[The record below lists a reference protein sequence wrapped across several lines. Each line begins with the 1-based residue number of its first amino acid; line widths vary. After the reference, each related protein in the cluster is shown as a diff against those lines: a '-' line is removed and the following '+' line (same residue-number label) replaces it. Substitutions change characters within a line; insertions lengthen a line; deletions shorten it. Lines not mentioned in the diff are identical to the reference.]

1 MLRHAFQPG
10 RHEQNHEH
18 ISRIW
23 HGGLLLSYAMLP
35 LGYDQLLQCVMPCD
49 AFAMHLD
56 AKLSSRH
63 LLCRLLQYLCALT
76 SQVKCQAVRFRL
88 I

>member
-1 MLRHAFQPG
+1 MRFSQEDMSRLMSI
-10 RHEQNHEH
+10 
-18 ISRIW
+18 ISRIG
-23 HGGLLLSYAMLP
+23 HGGLLLSYALLP
-35 LGYDQLLQCVMPCD
+35 LGYDQAQLLQCVMPCD

-63 LLCRLLQYLCALT
+63 LLCRVLQYLCALT